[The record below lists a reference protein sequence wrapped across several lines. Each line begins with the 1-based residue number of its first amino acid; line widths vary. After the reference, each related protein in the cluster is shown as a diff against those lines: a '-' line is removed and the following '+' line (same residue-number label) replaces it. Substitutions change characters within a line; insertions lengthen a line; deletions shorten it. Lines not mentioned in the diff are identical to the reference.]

1 MAELYLSNLF
11 CKSWELPSLR
21 GVARQRRK
29 VAPSTWSNTIAN
41 ESAGALDSN
50 VRSATFALHKD
61 SLTSYRYNGPLNAV
75 TIAGMP
81 SLCDGAHS

>member
-29 VAPSTWSNTIAN
+29 VAPSTWSNTIERVINFCAWQTQYVVMGLA
-41 ESAGALDSN
+41 E
-50 VRSATFALHKD
+50 T
-61 SLTSYRYNGPLNAV
+61 TSYCGKSFAKGLGNFATKLDACAKAFKY
-75 TIAGMP
+75 
-81 SLCDGAHS
+81 